1 MAQWEPMIR
10 SVAHEMLDG
19 LAGRG
24 EVECVTDFA
33 NPYTMRIIAEILGLD
48 AADVPNMERWARDF
62 NLDPRSIDLPEIRLT
77 TPSTASALAQN
88 AQPVSVAMD
97 SPMDA
102 HPPVIPGYT
111 GEVKTAISVPDDTY
125 ERVSKRARELG
136 MSRSELFSRAAARY
150 LDELDA
156 ESVTRQID
164 LAVASLGPR
173 DDSAADAVAAG
184 HRMLAA
190 TTDEW

>member
-1 MAQWEPMIR
+1 M
-10 SVAHEMLDG
+10 
-19 LAGRG
+19 
-24 EVECVTDFA
+24 
-33 NPYTMRIIAEILGLD
+33 N
-48 AADVPNMERWARDF
+48 AD
-62 NLDPRSIDLPEIRLT
+62 
-77 TPSTASALAQN
+77 Q
-88 AQPVSVAMD
+88 
-97 SPMDA
+97 
-102 HPPVIPGYT
+102 PVIPGYT
-111 GEVKTAISVPDDTY
+111 EKVKTAISVPDNTY

-164 LAVASLGPR
+164 LALSSLGPR